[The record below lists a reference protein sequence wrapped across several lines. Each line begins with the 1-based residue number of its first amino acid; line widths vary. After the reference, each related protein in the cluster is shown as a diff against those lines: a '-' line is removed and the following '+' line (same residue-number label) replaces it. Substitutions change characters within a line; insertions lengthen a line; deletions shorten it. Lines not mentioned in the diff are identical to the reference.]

1 MYLLPLAKSM
11 NVVTVIRL
19 ISRKGM
25 LVWVTVI
32 TLVKSYHPLKKSPKV
47 WGVQRKREKDRTFP
61 QRVGL
66 EWGIKTRWLILP
78 WVHPR
83 SRVNL
88 RFSIMGAWFGQ
99 GPCYVK
105 KDETFPLVFP
115 DLFFPD
121 LKWPWRTS
129 IYSLKKLMCTYGL
142 HLHQLATHKFP

>member
-32 TLVKSYHPLKKSPKV
+32 ILVKSYHPLKKSPKV

-105 KDETFPLVFP
+105 KDETFPLVFSWSVFSWSEVALENQYLLP
-115 DLFFPD
+115 EE
-121 LKWPWRTS
+121 
-129 IYSLKKLMCTYGL
+129 TYVYLWVTPASTGY
-142 HLHQLATHKFP
+142 P